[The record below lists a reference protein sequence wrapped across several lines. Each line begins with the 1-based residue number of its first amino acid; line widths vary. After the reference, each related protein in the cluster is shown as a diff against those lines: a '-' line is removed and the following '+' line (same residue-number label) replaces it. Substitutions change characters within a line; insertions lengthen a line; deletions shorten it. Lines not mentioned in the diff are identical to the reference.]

1 MANYYEHNLGTT
13 FGFEFSVVSGIIP
26 ETHSFRDLK
35 LYPKNKPQIS
45 SPVVQTN
52 YVEVPGR
59 TGLLDLTE
67 TLTGDVRYF
76 NRTGEFRFT
85 QAGGRSQ
92 WDSTYHLLKAAL
104 HGKRKK
110 ILMDEEADGYYI
122 GRLTVNAP
130 EYNDKK
136 GVAYF
141 SVSANLEPYKRAL
154 WRSTEPWLWDNLN
167 FETGYIPTPVSTVV
181 ASENTPAI
189 IPYNGWRSSPA
200 DNLYGN
206 TMPFVPN
213 VIISDVGSPEEVVKI
228 RMTYPTDEMVYP
240 IDESTFAMGKTTDGW
255 NTVVLN
261 EGDNTEIAPDFIIS
275 DKAGFVGFD
284 ILENSC
290 ASARVTLDYRAGWL

>member
-1 MANYYEHNLGTT
+1 M
-13 FGFEFSVVSGIIP
+13 
-26 ETHSFRDLK
+26 
-35 LYPKNKPQIS
+35 
-45 SPVVQTN
+45 
-52 YVEVPGR
+52 
-59 TGLLDLTE
+59 
-67 TLTGDVRYF
+67 
-76 NRTGEFRFT
+76 
-85 QAGGRSQ
+85 
-92 WDSTYHLLKAAL
+92 
-104 HGKRKK
+104 
-110 ILMDEEADGYYI
+110 
-122 GRLTVNAP
+122 
-130 EYNDKK
+130 
-136 GVAYF
+136 
-141 SVSANLEPYKRAL
+141 
-154 WRSTEPWLWDNLN
+154 WDNLN

-189 IPYNGWRSSPA
+189 IPYNGWGSSPA

-261 EGDNTEIAPDFIIS
+261 EGDNPEIAPDFIIS

-290 ASARVTLDYRAGWL
+290 TSARVTLDYRAGWL